1 MNRKRTSFITHAA
14 IIAALYVLLT
24 LFSSMLG
31 LDKGAVQFRISE
43 MLTVLPVYTPAA
55 VPGLFVG
62 CLISNMMSACL
73 PWDIVFGSIATLLGA
88 LGTYALRKH
97 KFLAPSPPILA
108 NSLIVPPVII
118 KVYEIDTA
126 YPLVLMG
133 VLVGEVVCCGI
144 FGYAFMDV
152 MKKYEKH
159 IFKKDE

>member
-1 MNRKRTSFITHAA
+1 MKRKRTSFITHAA

-88 LGTYALRKH
+88 LGTYA
-97 KFLAPSPPILA
+97 
-108 NSLIVPPVII
+108 
-118 KVYEIDTA
+118 
-126 YPLVLMG
+126 
-133 VLVGEVVCCGI
+133 
-144 FGYAFMDV
+144 
-152 MKKYEKH
+152 
-159 IFKKDE
+159 